1 VIGKADG
8 RGSWPLSVG
17 HQIERAVH
25 NTSLEISLMARRDV
39 FR

>member
-25 NTSLEISLMARRDV
+25 NRQYQGLRCTISPK
-39 FR
+39 